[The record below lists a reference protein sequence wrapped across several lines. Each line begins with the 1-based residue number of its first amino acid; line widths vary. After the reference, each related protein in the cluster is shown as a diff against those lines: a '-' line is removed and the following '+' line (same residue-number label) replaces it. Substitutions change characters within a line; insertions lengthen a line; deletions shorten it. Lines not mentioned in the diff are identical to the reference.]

1 MKTLLFCLLMLGH
14 AGLSNHPVNNSRP
27 GGLSFMTVDPAA
39 SSIDWK
45 AEKTTGK
52 HNGTIKIQSGSL
64 TFYCQQLAK
73 GSILIDMNSINV
85 ADLTM
90 PDKQKLENNLK
101 GDNFFDT
108 GKFPS
113 AKLDIVSVN
122 HQSEKAYHFVTI
134 TGNLMLHGITKKVV
148 FTADVS
154 KIANDKFS
162 AQADIALN
170 RRDFNIATKNF
181 KYDTFISNAIH
192 LHVSLQ
198 ANKAT
203 EQVTSL

>member
-14 AGLSNHPVNNSRP
+14 AGVSNHTTNFPKP
-27 GGLSFMTVDPAA
+27 GGLSVLTVDPAA
-39 SSIDWK
+39 SSINWE

-52 HNGTIKIQSGSL
+52 HNGTIKIRSGSL

-73 GSILIDMNSINV
+73 GSILIDMSSINV
-85 ADLTM
+85 SDLAM

-108 GKFPS
+108 DQFPS
-113 AKLDIVSVN
+113 AKLDITSVN
-122 HQSEKAYHFVTI
+122 HQSEATYHFVTI
-134 TGNLMLHGITKKVV
+134 TGNLMLHGVTKKVV

-154 KIANDKFS
+154 KIADNKFS
-162 AQADIALN
+162 AQADVALN

-181 KYDTFISNAIH
+181 KYDTFINTAIH

-198 ANKAT
+198 ANKAN

>member
-14 AGLSNHPVNNSRP
+14 AGVSNHTTNYPKP
-27 GGLSFMTVDPAA
+27 GGISIMTIEPAA

-64 TFYCQQLAK
+64 TFYCQQLSK
-73 GSILIDMNSINV
+73 GSIMIDMNSINV
-85 ADLTM
+85 ADLSM

-101 GDNFFDT
+101 GNNFFDADR
-108 GKFPS
+108 FPL
-113 AKLDIVSVN
+113 AKLDITSVN
-122 HQSEKAYHFVTI
+122 HQSEAAYHFVTI
-134 TGNLMLHGITKKVV
+134 AGNLMLHGVTKKVV

-154 KIANDKFS
+154 KIANNKFS

-181 KYDTFISNAIH
+181 KYDTFINTAIH

-198 ANKAT
+198 ANKVN

>member
-14 AGLSNHPVNNSRP
+14 AGVSNHTASYPKP
-27 GGLSFMTVDPAA
+27 GGLSILTVDPAA

-45 AEKTTGK
+45 AEKATGK
-52 HNGTIKIQSGSL
+52 HNGTIKIRSGSL

-85 ADLTM
+85 SDLSM
-90 PDKQKLENNLK
+90 PDKQKLESNLK
-101 GDNFFDT
+101 GNSFFDT
-108 GKFPS
+108 DKFPS
-113 AKLDIVSVN
+113 AKLDITSVN
-122 HQSEKAYHFVTI
+122 HQSEAIYHFVTI
-134 TGNLMLHGITKKVV
+134 TGNLMLHGVTKKVV

-154 KIANDKFS
+154 KIANNKFS

-181 KYDTFISNAIH
+181 KYDTFINTAIH

-198 ANKAT
+198 ANKIN